1 MSANWSGMYSFDA
14 SSMIHAWDNYPIS
27 NPHFE
32 SLWQWFA
39 GQIGNSQ
46 FGISKIALDEV
57 SHKIPE
63 CGEWLKN
70 NHIKVHPLTPR
81 SLLTAQQIKTLL
93 GIVEERYTKGVGEN
107 DLFIIA
113 IAKET
118 ITTLVSEEARQ
129 NNLPSL
135 KSNYK
140 IPAVCEMFD
149 VGVTC
154 ISFVEL
160 LKR

>member
-1 MSANWSGMYSFDA
+1 MRQMA
-14 SSMIHAWDNYPIS
+14 
-27 NPHFE
+27 
-32 SLWQWFA
+32 
-39 GQIGNSQ
+39 
-46 FGISKIALDEV
+46 
-57 SHKIPE
+57 
-63 CGEWLKN
+63 KN
-70 NHIKVHPLTPR
+70 NLIKVYPLTPK

-107 DLFIIA
+107 DLLIIA

-118 ITTLVSEEARQ
+118 STTLVSEEARQ

-140 IPAVCEMFD
+140 IPAVCEMSE

-160 LKR
+160 LKQ

>member
-1 MSANWSGMYSFDA
+1 MSASWSGMYSFDA

-39 GQIGNSQ
+39 EQIGISQ

-70 NHIKVHPLTPR
+70 NHIKVHLLTPR